1 MNAIYEQKYHI
12 SMKKILFRK
21 LLLDYMTFFLIA
33 ILSTS
38 TIIWVFQAVNF
49 LDIMIEDGRDYLVY
63 INYSLL
69 NFPKIFSKL
78 IPFALF
84 FSLFYVTLKYENS
97 NELIVFWNFG
107 INKIQIINFIFF
119 TSLLMM
125 LIQIIFTSLIVPKSQ
140 DKARS
145 FLRTSDVNFFGNFIK
160 PKRFNDTIKGV
171 TIYTEKKDQAGKL
184 YNLYIKKEIDDK
196 NIQITY
202 AKKGEFKELNNLPI
216 LVLYNGQTV
225 TEQNE
230 DITIFKF
237 SKSDF
242 LLKNF
247 KSNTILHKKTQ
258 ELDTISLFRCILDI
272 KNSNGK
278 LIKNGIENCTH
289 QNFKNIIKEI
299 YKRIFIPTY
308 IPLFMLVPL
317 ILIVSSKENTNY
329 SKIKIITFSLGL
341 IFIIF
346 SETTIRLISE
356 KLGINFVIVSI
367 PVLLI
372 FLIYLIFYKKF
383 KYS

>member
-1 MNAIYEQKYHI
+1 
-12 SMKKILFRK
+12 
-21 LLLDYMTFFLIA
+21 MTFFLIA
-33 ILSTS
+33 LLSTS

-63 INYSLL
+63 VNYTLL

-78 IPFALF
+78 LPFVLF
-84 FSLFYVTLKYENS
+84 FSLFYVTLRYENN
-97 NELIVFWNFG
+97 NELIIFWNFG
-107 INKIQIINFIFF
+107 VNKIQIINFIFLI
-119 TSLLMM
+119 SILMM
-125 LIQIIFTSLIVPKSQ
+125 VVQIIFTSILVPKSQ

-171 TIYTEKKDQAGKL
+171 TIYTEKKDKEGKL
-184 YNLYIKKEIDDK
+184 YNLYIKKEINE

-202 AKKGEFKELNNLPI
+202 AKKGEFKQINNLPI
-216 LVLYNGQTV
+216 LVLYDGQTV
-225 TEQNE
+225 TEQND

-258 ELDTISLFRCILDI
+258 ELNTASLFRCISRFLYTKEKKS
-272 KNSNGK
+272 KNDY
-278 LIKNGIENCTH
+278 IENCTEE
-289 QNFKNIIKEI
+289 NFTNIIKEI
-299 YKRIFIPTY
+299 YKRIFIPIY
-308 IPLFMLVPL
+308 IPLLMMLPL
-317 ILIVSSKENTNY
+317 ILIISSKENTNY
-329 SKIKIITFSLGL
+329 SKIKLITFSLGL

-346 SETTIRLISE
+346 SETTIRLISN
-356 KLGINFVIVSI
+356 KLTINYVIISI
-367 PVLLI
+367 PIVFL

-383 KYS
+383 KF